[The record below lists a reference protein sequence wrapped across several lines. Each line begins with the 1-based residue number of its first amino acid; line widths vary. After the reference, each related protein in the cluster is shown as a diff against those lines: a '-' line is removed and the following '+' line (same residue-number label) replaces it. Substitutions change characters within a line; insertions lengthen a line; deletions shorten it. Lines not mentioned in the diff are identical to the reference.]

1 MNIRFGRISILILC
15 VVFLFLSCD
24 DKAEHP
30 IEETT
35 TIMTLEEEARES
47 FKTIG
52 EVEAV
57 ILIDSSNFFTK
68 SRATGMTLIDLSE
81 DEEGITSVFH
91 LVSFSSLEKDFE
103 QFTSE
108 CPKSYL
114 DLQGALPWKSEYEGK
129 VLIRSHYFE
138 VSSKPA
144 HREAYFID
152 GYDEDLAMFIV
163 REINVSPDY
172 SYSIDEEIEIKTG
185 LPKKYDWR
193 SQSLKES
200 NHYVEDN
207 ETDFGLLSPSI
218 SKSWKYVEAD
228 GNPVKGTDSD
238 ARYIVEIDRTSA
250 SEFMKQKLFTSNSD
264 RLRIGNFIYEGA
276 DKENKVYLELSKY
289 PERYKHEWQIR
300 CYWYEDGSWNYTGN
314 IQTDSDFV
322 PIWYKTISISEYPV
336 LEERLSPLGNITVL
350 YQVYKGDY
358 PYYFSDDNRLE
369 FAVEFDTIHQNLNK
383 VSKNPQGKIINKVK
397 STWFGLLRQSTVGY
411 AYLYLYNDEST
422 RICVLTEEPNSS
434 RWYTSYTYLPLVKVG
449 DSIKIN
455 GLDLDHPGFFDEEA
469 GKYFS
474 YSNWNGEKY
483 WSEYDGD
490 VDFEK
495 TLSQLGDLES
505 IQYFVGETGQTAPFI
520 TTFFKSDESYISML
534 GTYSSFDEEAL
545 SSFYTSIFHT
555 KYFTRNLTPYDIDLE
570 SNNVYVELDIFFKND
585 GSISSVQVRKMTDKE
600 NAKAN
605 GREYAVTYILPHSF
619 LIKDSE

>member
-57 ILIDSSNFFTK
+57 TLIDSSNFFTK

-172 SYSIDEEIEIKTG
+172 SYSIDAEIEIKTG

-193 SQSLKES
+193 SQSVKES

-207 ETDFGLLSPSI
+207 ETDFGPISGSI
-218 SKSWKYVEAD
+218 SKAWKYVDVNGNLVEA
-228 GNPVKGTDSD
+228 NHSA
-238 ARYIVEIDRTSA
+238 ARYIVEVDKASA
-250 SEFMKQKLFTSNSD
+250 SEYMKQKLFTSNSD

-276 DKENKVYLELSKY
+276 DKENKVYLSINKY
-289 PERYKHEWQIR
+289 PDGYIHDWSIM
-300 CYWYEDGSWNYTGN
+300 CYWYEQGLWYYTGS
-314 IQTDSDFV
+314 IQTDEDFI
-322 PIWYKTISISEYPV
+322 PIWYKEVSINSFPV
-336 LEERLSPLGNITVL
+336 LEERLIPLGTITVL
-350 YQVYKGDY
+350 YQAYKGDS
-358 PYYFSDDNRLE
+358 PYLFEDGTSQFVLE
-369 FAVEFDTIHQNLNK
+369 YSSVHPKLNSVARNSNGYLIGKQKAIISGLVRNNTVGCAYVFLNK
-383 VSKNPQGKIINKVK
+383 
-397 STWFGLLRQSTVGY
+397 
-411 AYLYLYNDEST
+411 DERT
-422 RICVLTEEPNSS
+422 RICLQVQEPDSNQWYNS
-434 RWYTSYTYLPLVKVG
+434 YSYLSLEKVG
-449 DSIKIN
+449 ESIRVN
-455 GLDLDHPGFFDEEA
+455 SQDLDHPGYYDEDA

-483 WSEYDGD
+483 WSEYEGD

-505 IQYFVGETGQTAPFI
+505 IQFFVGKTGQSKPFI
-520 TTFFKSDESYISML
+520 TTFSDSDKSYISML

-545 SSFYTSIFHT
+545 SSFYISIFHT

-605 GREYAVTYILPHSF
+605 GREYAVTYTLPHSF

>member
-68 SRATGMTLIDLSE
+68 SRATGMTLINLSG

-172 SYSIDEEIEIKTG
+172 SYSIDAEIEIKTG
-185 LPKKYDWR
+185 LPKKYDWK
-193 SQSLKES
+193 SQTLNNSKQ
-200 NHYVEDN
+200 YVIDN

-250 SEFMKQKLFTSNSD
+250 SEFMKQKLFTSSSD
-264 RLRIGNFIYEGA
+264 RLRIGNFICIDA
-276 DKENKVYLELSKY
+276 DKDNKAYLELSKY
-289 PERYKHEWQIR
+289 PEGYKHEWEIR
-300 CYWYEDGSWNYTGN
+300 CYWYEDGSWNYTGY

-322 PIWYKTISISEYPV
+322 PIWYKMISISDYPV
-336 LEERLSPLGNITVL
+336 LEERLSPLGNISAF
-350 YQVYKGDY
+350 YQAYKGDF
-358 PYYFSDDNRLE
+358 PYYLSNGNILE
-369 FAVEFDTIHQNLNK
+369 FAIEFDTIHQNLNK
-383 VSKNPQGKIINKVK
+383 VSKNPRGKITSKGK
-397 STWFGLLRQSTVGY
+397 SALFGLLRRSTVGY

-422 RICVLTEEPNSS
+422 RICLLTEEPNSS
-434 RWYTSYTYLPLVKVG
+434 RWYTSYTYLPLDKVG

-455 GLDLDHPGFFDEEA
+455 GQDLDHPCFFDEEA

-474 YSNWNGEKY
+474 YNWVGEKY
-483 WSEYDGD
+483 WSEYDGT
-490 VDFEK
+490 VNFEK
-495 TLSQLGDLES
+495 TLAQLGSLES
-505 IQYFVGETGQTAPFI
+505 IQYFVGETGQSKPFI
-520 TTFFKSDESYISML
+520 TTFFKSDGSYISML

-545 SSFYTSIFHT
+545 SSFYISIFHT

-570 SNNVYVELDIFFKND
+570 SNNVYVELDIFFKKD

-605 GREYAVTYILPHSF
+605 GREYAVTYTLPHSF

>member
-47 FKTIG
+47 FNAIG
-52 EVEAV
+52 KVESV
-57 ILIDSSNFFTK
+57 ISIDSSNFFTR

-172 SYSIDEEIEIKTG
+172 SYSIDAEIEIKTG

-193 SQSLKES
+193 SQSVKES

-207 ETDFGLLSPSI
+207 ETDFGPISGSI
-218 SKSWKYVEAD
+218 SKAWKYVDVNGNLVEA
-228 GNPVKGTDSD
+228 NHSA
-238 ARYIVEIDRTSA
+238 ARYIVEVDKASA
-250 SEFMKQKLFTSNSD
+250 SEYMKQKLFTSNSD

-300 CYWYEDGSWNYTGN
+300 CYWYEDGLWNYTGN

-322 PIWYKTISISEYPV
+322 PIWYKMISISEYPV

-350 YQVYKGDY
+350 YQVYKGDS
-358 PYYFSDDNRLE
+358 PYYFSNDNRLE
-369 FAVEFDTIHQNLNK
+369 FAIEFDTIHQNLNK

-397 STWFGLLRQSTVGY
+397 STWFGLLRQSIVGY
-411 AYLYLYNDEST
+411 AYLYLYKDEST
-422 RICVLTEEPNSS
+422 SILVLTEEPNSS
-434 RWYTSYTYLPLVKVG
+434 RWYTSYTYLPLDKVG

-455 GLDLDHPGFFDEEA
+455 GLDLDHPVFFDEEA

-474 YSNWNGEKY
+474 YSNWDGEKY
-483 WSEYDGD
+483 WSEYDGT
-490 VDFEK
+490 VNFEK
-495 TLSQLGDLES
+495 TLAQLGSLES
-505 IQYFVGETGQTAPFI
+505 IQFFVGETGQSKPFI
-520 TTFFKSDESYISML
+520 TTFSDSDGRYISML
-534 GTYSSFDEEAL
+534 ATYSSFDMDAL
-545 SSFYTSIFHT
+545 SVFAPVVFHL
-555 KYFTRNLTPYDIDLE
+555 KYFTRGLSAYDINLDSDKTFAEFDMFFKEDGTL
-570 SNNVYVELDIFFKND
+570 LDIQ
-585 GSISSVQVRKMTDKE
+585 IRIMTDKE
-600 NAKAN
+600 KAKAN
-605 GREYAVTYILPHSF
+605 GKDYAITYKLASTV
-619 LIKDSE
+619 LVVDSE

>member
-129 VLIRSHYFE
+129 VFIRSHYFE

-172 SYSIDEEIEIKTG
+172 SYSIDAEIEIKTG
-185 LPKKYDWR
+185 LPKKYDWK
-193 SQSLKES
+193 SQSVKES

-207 ETDFGLLSPSI
+207 ETDFGPISGSI
-218 SKSWKYVEAD
+218 SKAWKYVDVNGNLVEA
-228 GNPVKGTDSD
+228 NHSA
-238 ARYIVEIDRTSA
+238 ARYIVEVDKASA
-250 SEFMKQKLFTSNSD
+250 SEYMKQKLFTSNSD

-276 DKENKVYLELSKY
+276 DKENKAYLSINKY
-289 PERYKHEWQIR
+289 PDGYKHDWEIM
-300 CYWYEDGSWNYTGN
+300 CYWYEDGFWNYTGN

-322 PIWYKTISISEYPV
+322 PIWYKEVSINSFPV
-336 LEERLSPLGNITVL
+336 LEERLIPLGTITVL
-350 YQVYKGDY
+350 YQAYKGDS
-358 PYYFSDDNRLE
+358 PYLFEDGISQFVLE
-369 FAVEFDTIHQNLNK
+369 YSSVHPNLNR
-383 VSKNPQGKIINKVK
+383 VARNSNGYLIGKQKAIQ
-397 STWFGLLRQSTVGY
+397 SGLVRNNTVGC
-411 AYLYLYNDEST
+411 AYVYLNKDERT
-422 RICVLTEEPNSS
+422 RICIQVQEPDSSQWYNS
-434 RWYTSYTYLPLVKVG
+434 YSYLSLEKVG
-449 DSIKIN
+449 ESIRVN
-455 GLDLDHPGFFDEEA
+455 GQDLDNPGYYDEDA

-520 TTFFKSDESYISML
+520 TTFFKSDGSYISML

-545 SSFYTSIFHT
+545 SSFSISIFHT

-605 GREYAVTYILPHSF
+605 GREYAVTYTLPHSF

>member
-172 SYSIDEEIEIKTG
+172 SYSIDAEIEIKTG

-193 SQSLKES
+193 SQSVKES

-322 PIWYKTISISEYPV
+322 PIWYKMISISEYPV

-545 SSFYTSIFHT
+545 SSFYISIFHT

-600 NAKAN
+600 NAKAK

>member
-322 PIWYKTISISEYPV
+322 PIWYKMISISEYPV

-505 IQYFVGETGQTAPFI
+505 IQYFVGETGQSKPFI
-520 TTFFKSDESYISML
+520 TTFFKSDGSYISML

-545 SSFYTSIFHT
+545 SSFSISIFHT

-605 GREYAVTYILPHSF
+605 GREYAVTYTLPHSF

>member
-24 DKAEHP
+24 DKMEQP
-30 IEETT
+30 KEETT
-35 TIMTLEEEARES
+35 TIMTPEKEARES
-47 FKTIG
+47 FNAIG
-52 EVEAV
+52 EVESV
-57 ILIDSSNFFTK
+57 VLIDSSNFFTK

-172 SYSIDEEIEIKTG
+172 SYSIDAEIEIKTG

-300 CYWYEDGSWNYTGN
+300 CYWYEDGLWNYTGN

-322 PIWYKTISISEYPV
+322 PIWYKMISISEYPV

-350 YQVYKGDY
+350 YQVYKGDF
-358 PYYFSDDNRLE
+358 PYYFSDDNRLQ
-369 FAVEFDTIHQNLNK
+369 FAIEFDTIHQNLNK
-383 VSKNPQGKIINKVK
+383 VSKNPRGKIINKVK

-422 RICVLTEEPNSS
+422 RICVLTGEPNSS
-434 RWYTSYTYLPLVKVG
+434 RWYTSYTYLPLDKVG
-449 DSIKIN
+449 DSIRIN
-455 GLDLDHPGFFDEEA
+455 GHDLDHPGFFDEEA

-520 TTFFKSDESYISML
+520 TTFFKSDGSYISML

-545 SSFYTSIFHT
+545 SSFSISIFHT

-570 SNNVYVELDIFFKND
+570 SNNVYVELDIFFKKD

-600 NAKAN
+600 NAKAK

>member
-1 MNIRFGRISILILC
+1 M
-15 VVFLFLSCD
+15 
-24 DKAEHP
+24 
-30 IEETT
+30 
-35 TIMTLEEEARES
+35 
-47 FKTIG
+47 
-52 EVEAV
+52 
-57 ILIDSSNFFTK
+57 
-68 SRATGMTLIDLSE
+68 
-81 DEEGITSVFH
+81 
-91 LVSFSSLEKDFE
+91 
-103 QFTSE
+103 
-108 CPKSYL
+108 
-114 DLQGALPWKSEYEGK
+114 
-129 VLIRSHYFE
+129 
-138 VSSKPA
+138 
-144 HREAYFID
+144 
-152 GYDEDLAMFIV
+152 
-163 REINVSPDY
+163 
-172 SYSIDEEIEIKTG
+172 
-185 LPKKYDWR
+185 
-193 SQSLKES
+193 
-200 NHYVEDN
+200 
-207 ETDFGLLSPSI
+207 
-218 SKSWKYVEAD
+218 
-228 GNPVKGTDSD
+228 
-238 ARYIVEIDRTSA
+238 
-250 SEFMKQKLFTSNSD
+250 
-264 RLRIGNFIYEGA
+264 
-276 DKENKVYLELSKY
+276 
-289 PERYKHEWQIR
+289 
-300 CYWYEDGSWNYTGN
+300 
-314 IQTDSDFV
+314 
-322 PIWYKTISISEYPV
+322 
-336 LEERLSPLGNITVL
+336 
-350 YQVYKGDY
+350 
-358 PYYFSDDNRLE
+358 E

-520 TTFFKSDESYISML
+520 TTFFKSDGSYISML

-570 SNNVYVELDIFFKND
+570 SNNIYVELDIFFKND
-585 GSISSVQVRKMTDKE
+585 GSISEVQVRKMTDKE

-605 GREYAVTYILPHSF
+605 GREYAVTYTLPHSF

>member
-172 SYSIDEEIEIKTG
+172 SYSIDAEIEIKTG
-185 LPKKYDWR
+185 LPKKYDWK
-193 SQSLKES
+193 SQSVKES

-207 ETDFGLLSPSI
+207 ETDFGPISGSI
-218 SKSWKYVEAD
+218 SKAWKYVDVNGNLVEA
-228 GNPVKGTDSD
+228 NHSA
-238 ARYIVEIDRTSA
+238 ARYIVEFDKASA
-250 SEFMKQKLFTSNSD
+250 SEYMKHKLFTSNSD

-276 DKENKVYLELSKY
+276 DKENKVYLSINKY
-289 PERYKHEWQIR
+289 PDGYIHDWSIM
-300 CYWYEDGSWNYTGN
+300 CYWYEQGLWYYTGS
-314 IQTDSDFV
+314 IQTDEDFI
-322 PIWYKTISISEYPV
+322 PIWYKEVSINSFPV
-336 LEERLSPLGNITVL
+336 LEERLIPLGKITVL
-350 YQVYKGDY
+350 YQAYKGDS
-358 PYYFSDDNRLE
+358 PYLFEDGTSQFVLE
-369 FAVEFDTIHQNLNK
+369 YSSVHPKLNSVARNSNGYLIGKQKAIISGLVRNNTVGCAYVYLNK
-383 VSKNPQGKIINKVK
+383 
-397 STWFGLLRQSTVGY
+397 
-411 AYLYLYNDEST
+411 DERT
-422 RICVLTEEPNSS
+422 RICIQVQEPDSNQWYNS
-434 RWYTSYTYLPLVKVG
+434 YSYLSLEKVG
-449 DSIKIN
+449 ESIRVN
-455 GLDLDHPGFFDEEA
+455 GQDLDNPSYYDEDA

-505 IQYFVGETGQTAPFI
+505 IQYFVGETGQSKPFI
-520 TTFFKSDESYISML
+520 TTFFKSDGSYISML

-545 SSFYTSIFHT
+545 SSFYISIFHT

-585 GSISSVQVRKMTDKE
+585 GSISEVQVRKMTDKE
-600 NAKAN
+600 NAKAE

>member
-103 QFTSE
+103 QFTRE

-114 DLQGALPWKSEYEGK
+114 DLKGALPWKSEYEGK

-144 HREAYFID
+144 YREAYFID

-172 SYSIDEEIEIKTG
+172 SYSIDAEIEIKTG

-207 ETDFGLLSPSI
+207 ETDFGPISGSI
-218 SKSWKYVEAD
+218 SKAWKYVDVNGNLVEA
-228 GNPVKGTDSD
+228 NHSA
-238 ARYIVEIDRTSA
+238 ARYIVEFDKASA
-250 SEFMKQKLFTSNSD
+250 SEYMKQKLFTSNSD

-289 PERYKHEWQIR
+289 PEGYKHEWQIR

-322 PIWYKTISISEYPV
+322 PIWYKMISISEYPV
-336 LEERLSPLGNITVL
+336 LEERLSPLGNISFL
-350 YQVYKGDY
+350 YQAYKGDF
-358 PYYFSDDNRLE
+358 PYYLSNGNILE
-369 FAVEFDTIHQNLNK
+369 FAIEFDTIHQNLNK

-520 TTFFKSDESYISML
+520 TTFFKSDGSYISML

-545 SSFYTSIFHT
+545 SSFYISIFHT

-570 SNNVYVELDIFFKND
+570 SNNVYVELDIFLKND

-605 GREYAVTYILPHSF
+605 GREYAVTYTLPHSF

>member
-289 PERYKHEWQIR
+289 PEGYKHEWAIR

-322 PIWYKTISISEYPV
+322 PIWYKMISISEYPV

-422 RICVLTEEPNSS
+422 RIRVLTEEPNSS

-600 NAKAN
+600 NAKAK

>member
-1 MNIRFGRISILILC
+1 MNVRFGRISIFILC
-15 VVFLFLSCD
+15 VVSLFLSCD

-35 TIMTLEEEARES
+35 TIMTLEKEARES

-138 VSSKPA
+138 ESSKPA
-144 HREAYFID
+144 HRETYFMD

-172 SYSIDEEIEIKTG
+172 SYSIDAEIEIKTG

-193 SQSLKES
+193 SQSVKES

-207 ETDFGLLSPSI
+207 ETDFGPISGSI
-218 SKSWKYVEAD
+218 SKAWKYVDVNGNLVEA
-228 GNPVKGTDSD
+228 NHSA
-238 ARYIVEIDRTSA
+238 ARYIVEVDKASA
-250 SEFMKQKLFTSNSD
+250 SEYMKQKLFTSNSD

-276 DKENKVYLELSKY
+276 DKENKAYLSINKY
-289 PERYKHEWQIR
+289 PDGYNHDWSIM
-300 CYWYEDGSWNYTGN
+300 CYWYEQGLWYYTGS
-314 IQTDSDFV
+314 IQTDEDFI
-322 PIWYKTISISEYPV
+322 PIWYKEVSINSFPV
-336 LEERLSPLGNITVL
+336 LEERLIPLGTITVL
-350 YQVYKGDY
+350 YQAYKGDS
-358 PYYFSDDNRLE
+358 PYLFEDGISQFVLE
-369 FAVEFDTIHQNLNK
+369 YSSVHPKLNSVARNSNGYLIGKQKAIISGLVRNNTVGCAYVSLNK
-383 VSKNPQGKIINKVK
+383 
-397 STWFGLLRQSTVGY
+397 
-411 AYLYLYNDEST
+411 DERT
-422 RICVLTEEPNSS
+422 RICIQVQEPDSSQWYNS
-434 RWYTSYTYLPLVKVG
+434 YSYLSLEKVG
-449 DSIKIN
+449 ESIRVN
-455 GLDLDHPGFFDEEA
+455 GQDLDNPSYYDEDV

-520 TTFFKSDESYISML
+520 TTFFKSDGSYISML

-545 SSFYTSIFHT
+545 SSFSISIFHT

-570 SNNVYVELDIFFKND
+570 SNNVYVELDIFFKKD

-605 GREYAVTYILPHSF
+605 GREYAVTYTLPHSF

>member
-81 DEEGITSVFH
+81 DAEGITSVFH

-138 VSSKPA
+138 ESSKPA
-144 HREAYFID
+144 HRETYFMD

-172 SYSIDEEIEIKTG
+172 SYSIDAEIEIKTG

-193 SQSLKES
+193 SQSVKES

-207 ETDFGLLSPSI
+207 ETDFGPISGSI
-218 SKSWKYVEAD
+218 SKAWKYVDVNGNLVEA
-228 GNPVKGTDSD
+228 NHSA
-238 ARYIVEIDRTSA
+238 ARYIVEVDKASA
-250 SEFMKQKLFTSNSD
+250 SEYMKQKLFTSNSD

-276 DKENKVYLELSKY
+276 DKENKAYLSINKY
-289 PERYKHEWQIR
+289 PDGYNHDWSIM
-300 CYWYEDGSWNYTGN
+300 CYWYEQGLWYYTGS
-314 IQTDSDFV
+314 IQTDEDFI
-322 PIWYKTISISEYPV
+322 PMLYKEVSINSFV
-336 LEERLSPLGNITVL
+336 L
-350 YQVYKGDY
+350 
-358 PYYFSDDNRLE
+358 F
-369 FAVEFDTIHQNLNK
+369 
-383 VSKNPQGKIINKVK
+383 
-397 STWFGLLRQSTVGY
+397 
-411 AYLYLYNDEST
+411 
-422 RICVLTEEPNSS
+422 
-434 RWYTSYTYLPLVKVG
+434 
-449 DSIKIN
+449 
-455 GLDLDHPGFFDEEA
+455 
-469 GKYFS
+469 
-474 YSNWNGEKY
+474 
-483 WSEYDGD
+483 
-490 VDFEK
+490 
-495 TLSQLGDLES
+495 
-505 IQYFVGETGQTAPFI
+505 
-520 TTFFKSDESYISML
+520 
-534 GTYSSFDEEAL
+534 
-545 SSFYTSIFHT
+545 
-555 KYFTRNLTPYDIDLE
+555 
-570 SNNVYVELDIFFKND
+570 
-585 GSISSVQVRKMTDKE
+585 
-600 NAKAN
+600 
-605 GREYAVTYILPHSF
+605 
-619 LIKDSE
+619 

>member
-15 VVFLFLSCD
+15 VVSLFLSCD
-24 DKAEHP
+24 DKAEQP
-30 IEETT
+30 KEETT
-35 TIMTLEEEARES
+35 TIMPPDKEARES
-47 FKTIG
+47 FNAIG
-52 EVEAV
+52 EVESV
-57 ILIDSSNFFTK
+57 VLIDSSNFFTK

-91 LVSFSSLEKDFE
+91 LVSFSSLEKNFE

-114 DLQGALPWKSEYEGK
+114 DLQGTLPWKYEYEGK

-152 GYDEDLAMFIV
+152 GYDEDSAMFIV

-172 SYSIDEEIEIKTG
+172 SYSIDAEIEIKTG

-193 SQSLKES
+193 SQSVKES

-207 ETDFGLLSPSI
+207 ETDFGPISGSI
-218 SKSWKYVEAD
+218 SKAWKYVDVNGNLVEA
-228 GNPVKGTDSD
+228 NHSA
-238 ARYIVEIDRTSA
+238 ARYIVEVDKASA
-250 SEFMKQKLFTSNSD
+250 SDYMKQKLFTSNSD

-276 DKENKVYLELSKY
+276 DKENKAYLELNKY
-289 PERYKHEWQIR
+289 PEGYKHEWAIR

-322 PIWYKTISISEYPV
+322 PIWYKMISISDYPV

-350 YQVYKGDY
+350 YQVYKGDF

-369 FAVEFDTIHQNLNK
+369 FAIEFDTIHQNLNK
-383 VSKNPQGKIINKVK
+383 VSKNPRGKIINKVK

-411 AYLYLYNDEST
+411 AYLYLYKDEST
-422 RICVLTEEPNSS
+422 SILVLTEEPNSS
-434 RWYTSYTYLPLVKVG
+434 RWYTSYTYLPLDKVG
-449 DSIKIN
+449 DSIRIN
-455 GLDLDHPGFFDEEA
+455 GQDLDHPGFFDEEA

-520 TTFFKSDESYISML
+520 TTFFKSDGSYISML

-545 SSFYTSIFHT
+545 SSFSISIFHT

-570 SNNVYVELDIFFKND
+570 SNNVYVELDIFFKKD

-605 GREYAVTYILPHSF
+605 GREYAVTYTLPHSF

>member
-68 SRATGMTLIDLSE
+68 SRATGMTLIDLSG

-144 HREAYFID
+144 YREAYFID

-172 SYSIDEEIEIKTG
+172 SYSIDAEIEIKTG

-207 ETDFGLLSPSI
+207 ETDFGPISGSI
-218 SKSWKYVEAD
+218 SKAWKYVDVNGNLVEA
-228 GNPVKGTDSD
+228 NHSA
-238 ARYIVEIDRTSA
+238 ARYIVEFDKASA
-250 SEFMKQKLFTSNSD
+250 SEYMKHKLFTSNSD
-264 RLRIGNFIYEGA
+264 RLRMGNFIYEGA
-276 DKENKVYLELSKY
+276 DKENKVYLSINKY
-289 PERYKHEWQIR
+289 PDGYIHDWSIM
-300 CYWYEDGSWNYTGN
+300 CYWYEQGLWYYTGS
-314 IQTDSDFV
+314 IQTDEDFI
-322 PIWYKTISISEYPV
+322 PIWYKEVSINSFPV
-336 LEERLSPLGNITVL
+336 LEERLIPLGTITVL
-350 YQVYKGDY
+350 YQAYKGDS
-358 PYYFSDDNRLE
+358 PYLFEDGTSQFVLE
-369 FAVEFDTIHQNLNK
+369 YSSVHPNLNS
-383 VSKNPQGKIINKVK
+383 VARNSNGYLIGKQKAII
-397 STWFGLLRQSTVGY
+397 SGLVRNNTVGC
-411 AYLYLYNDEST
+411 AYVYLNKDERT
-422 RICVLTEEPNSS
+422 RICIQVQEPDSNQWYNS
-434 RWYTSYTYLPLVKVG
+434 YSYLSLEKVG
-449 DSIKIN
+449 ESIRVN
-455 GLDLDHPGFFDEEA
+455 GQDLDNPGYYDEDA

-505 IQYFVGETGQTAPFI
+505 IQYFVGETGQSKPFI
-520 TTFFKSDESYISML
+520 TTFFKSDGSYISML

-585 GSISSVQVRKMTDKE
+585 GSISEVQVRKMTDKE
-600 NAKAN
+600 NAKTK

>member
-144 HREAYFID
+144 YREAYFID
-152 GYDEDLAMFIV
+152 GYDGDLAMFIV

-172 SYSIDEEIEIKTG
+172 SYSIDAEIEIKTG
-185 LPKKYDWR
+185 LPKKYDWK
-193 SQSLKES
+193 SQTLNNSKQ
-200 NHYVEDN
+200 YVIDN

-218 SKSWKYVEAD
+218 SRSWKYVEAD

-289 PERYKHEWQIR
+289 PERYKHEWAIR

-322 PIWYKTISISEYPV
+322 PIWYRMISISEYPV

-397 STWFGLLRQSTVGY
+397 STWFGLLRQSIVGY
-411 AYLYLYNDEST
+411 AYLYLYKDEST
-422 RICVLTEEPNSS
+422 SILVLTEEPNSS
-434 RWYTSYTYLPLVKVG
+434 RWYTSYTYLPLDEVG
-449 DSIKIN
+449 DSIRIN
-455 GLDLDHPGFFDEEA
+455 GQDLDHPGFFDEEA

-520 TTFFKSDESYISML
+520 TTFFKSDGSYISML

-545 SSFYTSIFHT
+545 SSFYISIFHT

-605 GREYAVTYILPHSF
+605 GREYAVTYTLPHSF

>member
-24 DKAEHP
+24 DKMEQP
-30 IEETT
+30 KEETS
-35 TIMTLEEEARES
+35 TIMTPEEEARES

-193 SQSLKES
+193 SQSVKES

-207 ETDFGLLSPSI
+207 ETDFGPISGSI
-218 SKSWKYVEAD
+218 SKAWKYVDVNGNLVEA
-228 GNPVKGTDSD
+228 NHSA
-238 ARYIVEIDRTSA
+238 ARYIVEVDKASA
-250 SEFMKQKLFTSNSD
+250 SEYMKHKLFTSNSD

-276 DKENKVYLELSKY
+276 DKENKVYLSINKY
-289 PERYKHEWQIR
+289 PDGYIHDWSIM
-300 CYWYEDGSWNYTGN
+300 CYWYEQGLWYYTGS
-314 IQTDSDFV
+314 IQTDEDFI
-322 PIWYKTISISEYPV
+322 PIWYKEVSINSFPV
-336 LEERLSPLGNITVL
+336 LEERLTPLGTITVL
-350 YQVYKGDY
+350 YQAYKGDS
-358 PYYFSDDNRLE
+358 PYLYDDGTSEFVLE
-369 FAVEFDTIHQNLNK
+369 FSSVHPNLNR
-383 VSKNPQGKIINKVK
+383 VARNSNGFLMGKQKAIQ
-397 STWFGLLRQSTVGY
+397 SGLVRNNTVGC
-411 AYLYLYNDEST
+411 AYVFLNKDERT
-422 RICVLTEEPNSS
+422 RICIQVQEPDSSQWYNS
-434 RWYTSYTYLPLVKVG
+434 YSYLSLEKVG
-449 DSIKIN
+449 ESIRVN
-455 GLDLDHPGFFDEEA
+455 DQDLDHPYYDENA

-520 TTFFKSDESYISML
+520 TTFFKSDGSYISML

-545 SSFYTSIFHT
+545 SSFSISIFHT

-585 GSISSVQVRKMTDKE
+585 GSISEVQVRKMTDKE
-600 NAKAN
+600 NAKAK
-605 GREYAVTYILPHSF
+605 GREYAVTYTLPYSF

>member
-1 MNIRFGRISILILC
+1 MNVRFGRISILILC

-24 DKAEHP
+24 DKAEQP
-30 IEETT
+30 IEETS
-35 TIMTLEEEARES
+35 TIMTPEKEAMES
-47 FKTIG
+47 FNAIG
-52 EVEAV
+52 EVESV
-57 ILIDSSNFFTK
+57 ISIDSSNFFTR

-129 VLIRSHYFE
+129 VFIRSHYFE

-172 SYSIDEEIEIKTG
+172 SYSIDAEIEIKTG

-193 SQSLKES
+193 SQSVKES

-207 ETDFGLLSPSI
+207 ETDFGPISGSI
-218 SKSWKYVEAD
+218 SKAWKYVDVNGNLVEA
-228 GNPVKGTDSD
+228 NHSA
-238 ARYIVEIDRTSA
+238 ARYIVEVDKASA
-250 SEFMKQKLFTSNSD
+250 SEYMKQKLFTSNSD

-276 DKENKVYLELSKY
+276 DKENKAYLSINKY
-289 PERYKHEWQIR
+289 PDGYNHDWSIM
-300 CYWYEDGSWNYTGN
+300 CYWYEQGLWSYTGS
-314 IQTDSDFV
+314 IQTDEDFI
-322 PIWYKTISISEYPV
+322 PIWYKEVSINSFPV
-336 LEERLSPLGNITVL
+336 LEERLIPLGTITVL
-350 YQVYKGDY
+350 YQAYKGDS
-358 PYYFSDDNRLE
+358 PYLFEDGISQFVLE
-369 FAVEFDTIHQNLNK
+369 YSSVHPNLNR
-383 VSKNPQGKIINKVK
+383 VARNSNGYLIGKQKAIQ
-397 STWFGLLRQSTVGY
+397 SGLVRNNTVGC
-411 AYLYLYNDEST
+411 AYVFLNKDERT
-422 RICVLTEEPNSS
+422 RICIQVQEPDSSQWYNS
-434 RWYTSYTYLPLVKVG
+434 YSYLSLEKVG
-449 DSIKIN
+449 ESIRVN
-455 GLDLDHPGFFDEEA
+455 GQDLDHLGYYDEDV

-505 IQYFVGETGQTAPFI
+505 IQYFVGETGQSKPFI
-520 TTFFKSDESYISML
+520 TTFFDSDGSYISML

-545 SSFYTSIFHT
+545 SSFSISIFHT

-600 NAKAN
+600 NAKAE
-605 GREYAVTYILPHSF
+605 GREYAVTYTLPYSF

>member
-1 MNIRFGRISILILC
+1 MNVRFGRISIFILC
-15 VVFLFLSCD
+15 VVSLFLSCD

-35 TIMTLEEEARES
+35 TIMTLEKEARES

-57 ILIDSSNFFTK
+57 RLIDSSNFFTK

-138 VSSKPA
+138 VSSKSA

-172 SYSIDEEIEIKTG
+172 SYSIDAEIEIKTG

-193 SQSLKES
+193 SQSVKES

-250 SEFMKQKLFTSNSD
+250 SEYMKQKLFTSNSD

-289 PERYKHEWQIR
+289 PERYKHEWAIR

-322 PIWYKTISISEYPV
+322 PIWYKMISISEYPV

-350 YQVYKGDY
+350 YQVYKGDS
-358 PYYFSDDNRLE
+358 PYYFSNDNRLE
-369 FAVEFDTIHQNLNK
+369 FAIEFDTIHQNLNK

-397 STWFGLLRQSTVGY
+397 STWFGLLRQSIVGY
-411 AYLYLYNDEST
+411 AYLYLYKDEST
-422 RICVLTEEPNSS
+422 SILVLTEEPNSS
-434 RWYTSYTYLPLVKVG
+434 RWYTSYTYLPLDKVG
-449 DSIKIN
+449 DSIRIN
-455 GLDLDHPGFFDEEA
+455 GQDLDHPGFFDEEA

-520 TTFFKSDESYISML
+520 TTFSKTEGSFISML

-545 SSFYTSIFHT
+545 SSFSISIFHT

-570 SNNVYVELDIFFKND
+570 SNNVYVELDIFFKKD

-605 GREYAVTYILPHSF
+605 GREYAVTYTLPHSF

>member
-144 HREAYFID
+144 YREAYFID

-172 SYSIDEEIEIKTG
+172 SYSIDAEIEIKTG

-218 SKSWKYVEAD
+218 SKSWKYVETD

-289 PERYKHEWQIR
+289 PEGYKHEWQIR

-322 PIWYKTISISEYPV
+322 PIWYKMISISDYPV

-350 YQVYKGDY
+350 YQVYKGDS
-358 PYYFSDDNRLE
+358 PYYFSNDNRLE
-369 FAVEFDTIHQNLNK
+369 FAIEFDTIHQNLNK

-422 RICVLTEEPNSS
+422 RICLLTEEPNSS
-434 RWYTSYTYLPLVKVG
+434 RWYTSYTYLPLDKVG
-449 DSIKIN
+449 DSIRIN
-455 GLDLDHPGFFDEEA
+455 GQDLDHPGFFDEEA

-520 TTFFKSDESYISML
+520 TTFFKSDGSYISML

-545 SSFYTSIFHT
+545 SSFYISIFHT

-585 GSISSVQVRKMTDKE
+585 GSISEVQVRKMTDKE
-600 NAKAN
+600 NAKAK
-605 GREYAVTYILPHSF
+605 GREYAVTYTLPHSF

>member
-185 LPKKYDWR
+185 LPKKYDWK
-193 SQSLKES
+193 SQTLNNSKQ
-200 NHYVEDN
+200 YVIDN

-218 SKSWKYVEAD
+218 SRSWKYVEAD

-250 SEFMKQKLFTSNSD
+250 SEFMKQKLFTSSSD
-264 RLRIGNFIYEGA
+264 RLRIGNFICIDA
-276 DKENKVYLELSKY
+276 DKDNKAYLELSKY
-289 PERYKHEWQIR
+289 PEGYKHEWEIR
-300 CYWYEDGSWNYTGN
+300 CYWYEDGSWNYTGY

-322 PIWYKTISISEYPV
+322 PIWYKMISNSEYPV

-397 STWFGLLRQSTVGY
+397 
-411 AYLYLYNDEST
+411 
-422 RICVLTEEPNSS
+422 
-434 RWYTSYTYLPLVKVG
+434 
-449 DSIKIN
+449 IK
-455 GLDLDHPGFFDEEA
+455 
-469 GKYFS
+469 
-474 YSNWNGEKY
+474 
-483 WSEYDGD
+483 
-490 VDFEK
+490 
-495 TLSQLGDLES
+495 
-505 IQYFVGETGQTAPFI
+505 
-520 TTFFKSDESYISML
+520 
-534 GTYSSFDEEAL
+534 
-545 SSFYTSIFHT
+545 
-555 KYFTRNLTPYDIDLE
+555 
-570 SNNVYVELDIFFKND
+570 
-585 GSISSVQVRKMTDKE
+585 
-600 NAKAN
+600 
-605 GREYAVTYILPHSF
+605 
-619 LIKDSE
+619 

>member
-129 VLIRSHYFE
+129 VLIRSCYFE
-138 VSSKPA
+138 SSTKPA
-144 HREAYFID
+144 YREAYFID

-163 REINVSPDY
+163 REINFSPDY
-172 SYSIDEEIEIKTG
+172 SYSIDAEIEIKTG
-185 LPKKYDWR
+185 LPKKYDWK
-193 SQSLKES
+193 SQSVKES

-207 ETDFGLLSPSI
+207 ETDFGPISGSI
-218 SKSWKYVEAD
+218 SKAWKYVDVNGNLVEA
-228 GNPVKGTDSD
+228 NHSA
-238 ARYIVEIDRTSA
+238 ARYIVEFDKASA
-250 SEFMKQKLFTSNSD
+250 SEYMKHKLFTSNSD

-276 DKENKVYLELSKY
+276 DKENKVYLSINKY
-289 PERYKHEWQIR
+289 PDGYIHDWSIM
-300 CYWYEDGSWNYTGN
+300 CYWYEQGLWYYTGS
-314 IQTDSDFV
+314 IQTDEDFI
-322 PIWYKTISISEYPV
+322 PIWYKEVSINSFPV
-336 LEERLSPLGNITVL
+336 LEERMIPLGTITVL
-350 YQVYKGDY
+350 YQAYKGDS
-358 PYYFSDDNRLE
+358 PYLFEDGTSQFVLE
-369 FAVEFDTIHQNLNK
+369 YSSVHPNLNS
-383 VSKNPQGKIINKVK
+383 VARNSNGYLIGKQKAII
-397 STWFGLLRQSTVGY
+397 SGLVRNNTVGC
-411 AYLYLYNDEST
+411 AYVYLNKDERT
-422 RICVLTEEPNSS
+422 RICLQVQEPDSNQWYNS
-434 RWYTSYTYLPLVKVG
+434 YSYLSLEKVG
-449 DSIKIN
+449 ESIRVN
-455 GLDLDHPGFFDEEA
+455 GQDLDNPGYYDEDA

-505 IQYFVGETGQTAPFI
+505 IQYFVGETGQSKPFI
-520 TTFFKSDESYISML
+520 TTFFKSDGSYISML

-545 SSFYTSIFHT
+545 SSFYISIFHT

-585 GSISSVQVRKMTDKE
+585 GSISEVQVRKMTDKE
-600 NAKAN
+600 NAKAE

>member
-1 MNIRFGRISILILC
+1 MNVRFGRISIFILC
-15 VVFLFLSCD
+15 VVSLFLSCD

-35 TIMTLEEEARES
+35 TIMTLEKEARES

-129 VLIRSHYFE
+129 VFIRSHYFE

-172 SYSIDEEIEIKTG
+172 SYSIDAEIEIKTG

-193 SQSLKES
+193 SQSVKES

-289 PERYKHEWQIR
+289 PEGYKHEWQIR
-300 CYWYEDGSWNYTGN
+300 CYWYEDGSWNYTGY

-322 PIWYKTISISEYPV
+322 PIWYKMISISDYPV

-350 YQVYKGDY
+350 YQVYKGDF

-369 FAVEFDTIHQNLNK
+369 FAIEFDTIHQNLNK
-383 VSKNPQGKIINKVK
+383 VSKNPRGKIINKVK

-422 RICVLTEEPNSS
+422 RICVLTGEPNSS
-434 RWYTSYTYLPLVKVG
+434 RWYTSYTYLPLDKVG
-449 DSIKIN
+449 DSIRIN
-455 GLDLDHPGFFDEEA
+455 GHDLDHPGFFDEEA

-520 TTFFKSDESYISML
+520 TTFSKTEGSFISML

-585 GSISSVQVRKMTDKE
+585 GSISEVQVRKMTDKE
-600 NAKAN
+600 NAKAK

>member
-1 MNIRFGRISILILC
+1 MNVRFGRISIFILC
-15 VVFLFLSCD
+15 VVSLFLSCD
-24 DKAEHP
+24 DKMEQP
-30 IEETT
+30 KEETS
-35 TIMTLEEEARES
+35 TIMTPEEEARES

-172 SYSIDEEIEIKTG
+172 SYSIDAEIEIKTG

-193 SQSLKES
+193 SQSVKES

-207 ETDFGLLSPSI
+207 ETDFGPISGSI
-218 SKSWKYVEAD
+218 SKAWKYVDVNGNLVEA
-228 GNPVKGTDSD
+228 NHSA
-238 ARYIVEIDRTSA
+238 ARYIVEVDKASA
-250 SEFMKQKLFTSNSD
+250 SEYMKQKLFTSNSD

-289 PERYKHEWQIR
+289 PEGYKHEWQIR

-322 PIWYKTISISEYPV
+322 PIWYKMISISEYPV

-397 STWFGLLRQSTVGY
+397 STWFGLLRQSIVGY
-411 AYLYLYNDEST
+411 AYLYLYKDEST
-422 RICVLTEEPNSS
+422 SILVLTEEPNSS
-434 RWYTSYTYLPLVKVG
+434 RWYTSYTYLPLDKVG
-449 DSIKIN
+449 DSIRIN
-455 GLDLDHPGFFDEEA
+455 GQDLDHPGFFDEEA

-520 TTFFKSDESYISML
+520 TTFSKTEGSYISML

-545 SSFYTSIFHT
+545 SSFYISIFHT

-585 GSISSVQVRKMTDKE
+585 GSISEVQVRKMTDKE

-605 GREYAVTYILPHSF
+605 GREYAVTYTLPHSF

>member
-1 MNIRFGRISILILC
+1 MNVRFGRISIFILC
-15 VVFLFLSCD
+15 VVSLFLSCD

-35 TIMTLEEEARES
+35 TIMTLEKEARES

-57 ILIDSSNFFTK
+57 RLIDSSNFFTK
-68 SRATGMTLIDLSE
+68 SRATGMTLINLSE

-129 VLIRSHYFE
+129 VFIRSHYFE

-172 SYSIDEEIEIKTG
+172 SYSIDAEIEIKTG

-193 SQSLKES
+193 SQSVKES

-207 ETDFGLLSPSI
+207 ETDFGPISGSI
-218 SKSWKYVEAD
+218 SKAWKYVDVNGNLVEA
-228 GNPVKGTDSD
+228 NHSA
-238 ARYIVEIDRTSA
+238 ARYIVEVDKASA
-250 SEFMKQKLFTSNSD
+250 SEYMKQKLFTSNSD

-276 DKENKVYLELSKY
+276 DKENKAYLSINKY
-289 PERYKHEWQIR
+289 PDGYNHDWSIM
-300 CYWYEDGSWNYTGN
+300 CYWYEQGLWSYTGS
-314 IQTDSDFV
+314 IQTDEDFI
-322 PIWYKTISISEYPV
+322 PIWYKEVSINSFPV
-336 LEERLSPLGNITVL
+336 LEERLIPLGTITVL
-350 YQVYKGDY
+350 YQAYKGDS
-358 PYYFSDDNRLE
+358 PYLFEDGIYQFVLE
-369 FAVEFDTIHQNLNK
+369 YSSVHPNLNR
-383 VSKNPQGKIINKVK
+383 VARNSNGYLIGKQKAIQ
-397 STWFGLLRQSTVGY
+397 SGLVRNNTVGC
-411 AYLYLYNDEST
+411 AYVFLNKDERT
-422 RICVLTEEPNSS
+422 RICIQVQEPDSSQWYNS
-434 RWYTSYTYLPLVKVG
+434 YSYLSLEKVG
-449 DSIKIN
+449 ESIRVN
-455 GLDLDHPGFFDEEA
+455 GQDLDHLGYYDEDV

-520 TTFFKSDESYISML
+520 TTFFKSDGSYISML

-545 SSFYTSIFHT
+545 SSFSISIFHT

-570 SNNVYVELDIFFKND
+570 SNNVYVELDIFFKKD

-605 GREYAVTYILPHSF
+605 GREYAVTYTLPHSF

>member
-172 SYSIDEEIEIKTG
+172 SYSIDAEIEIKTG

-289 PERYKHEWQIR
+289 PEGYKHEWEIR
-300 CYWYEDGSWNYTGN
+300 CYWYEDGLWNYTGN

-322 PIWYKTISISEYPV
+322 PIWYRMISISEYPV

-350 YQVYKGDY
+350 YQVYKGDS
-358 PYYFSDDNRLE
+358 PYYFSNDNRLE
-369 FAVEFDTIHQNLNK
+369 FAIEFDTIHQNLNK

-397 STWFGLLRQSTVGY
+397 STWFGLLRQSIVGY

-434 RWYTSYTYLPLVKVG
+434 RWYTSYTYLPLDKVG
-449 DSIKIN
+449 DSIRIN
-455 GLDLDHPGFFDEEA
+455 GQDLDHPGFFDEEA

-520 TTFFKSDESYISML
+520 TTFFKSDGSYISML

-585 GSISSVQVRKMTDKE
+585 GSISEVQVRKMTDKE
-600 NAKAN
+600 NAKAK

>member
-114 DLQGALPWKSEYEGK
+114 DLQGSLPWESEYEGK

-172 SYSIDEEIEIKTG
+172 SYSIDAEIEIKTG
-185 LPKKYDWR
+185 LPKKYDWK
-193 SQSLKES
+193 SQSGKES

-207 ETDFGLLSPSI
+207 ETDFGFLSPSI

-250 SEFMKQKLFTSNSD
+250 SEFMKQKLFTSSSD
-264 RLRIGNFIYEGA
+264 RLRIGNFICIDA
-276 DKENKVYLELSKY
+276 DKDNKAYLELSKY
-289 PERYKHEWQIR
+289 PEGYKHEWEIR
-300 CYWYEDGSWNYTGN
+300 CYWYEDGSWNYTGY

-322 PIWYKTISISEYPV
+322 PIWYKTISISDYPV
-336 LEERLSPLGNITVL
+336 LEERLSPLGNISAL

-383 VSKNPQGKIINKVK
+383 VSKNPQGKITSKGK
-397 STWFGLLRQSTVGY
+397 SALFGLLRQSTVGY
-411 AYLYLYNDEST
+411 AYLYLYNDENT

-434 RWYTSYTYLPLVKVG
+434 RWYTSYTYLPLDKVG

-455 GLDLDHPGFFDEEA
+455 GQDLDHPCFFDKEV

-474 YSNWNGEKY
+474 YNWVGEKY
-483 WSEYDGD
+483 WSEYDGT
-490 VDFEK
+490 VNFEK
-495 TLSQLGDLES
+495 TLAQLGSLES
-505 IQYFVGETGQTAPFI
+505 IQFFVGETGQSKPFI
-520 TTFFKSDESYISML
+520 TAFSDSDRSYISML
-534 GTYSSFDEEAL
+534 GTYSSFDTDAL
-545 SSFYTSIFHT
+545 SVFAPVLF
-555 KYFTRNLTPYDIDLE
+555 KRKEFTRDLSAYDI
-570 SNNVYVELDIFFKND
+570 NLDSDKTFAEFDMFFEED
-585 GSISSVQVRKMTDKE
+585 GTLIDVQIRIMTDKE
-600 NAKAN
+600 KAKAN
-605 GREYAVTYILPHSF
+605 EKDYAITYKLASTV
-619 LIKDSE
+619 LVEDSE

>member
-1 MNIRFGRISILILC
+1 MNVRFGRISIFILC
-15 VVFLFLSCD
+15 VVSLFLSCD
-24 DKAEHP
+24 DKAEQP
-30 IEETT
+30 IEETS
-35 TIMTLEEEARES
+35 TIMTPEKEARES
-47 FKTIG
+47 FNAIG
-52 EVEAV
+52 KVESV
-57 ILIDSSNFFTK
+57 ISIDSSNFFTR

-114 DLQGALPWKSEYEGK
+114 DLQGALPWESEYEGK

-172 SYSIDEEIEIKTG
+172 SYSIDAEIEIKTG

-193 SQSLKES
+193 SQSVKES

-207 ETDFGLLSPSI
+207 ETDFGPISGSI
-218 SKSWKYVEAD
+218 SKAWKYVDVNGNLVEA
-228 GNPVKGTDSD
+228 NHSA
-238 ARYIVEIDRTSA
+238 ARYIVEVDKASA
-250 SEFMKQKLFTSNSD
+250 SEYMKQKLFTSNSD

-322 PIWYKTISISEYPV
+322 PIWYKMISISEYPV

-422 RICVLTEEPNSS
+422 RICVLTGEPNSS
-434 RWYTSYTYLPLVKVG
+434 RWYTSYTYLPLDKVG
-449 DSIKIN
+449 DSIRIN
-455 GLDLDHPGFFDEEA
+455 GLDLGHPGFFDEEA

-520 TTFFKSDESYISML
+520 TTFFKSDGSYISML

-545 SSFYTSIFHT
+545 SSFYISIFHT

-585 GSISSVQVRKMTDKE
+585 GSISEVQVRKMTDKE
-600 NAKAN
+600 NAKAK

>member
-15 VVFLFLSCD
+15 IVSLFLSCD

-152 GYDEDLAMFIV
+152 GYDEDSAMFIV

-218 SKSWKYVEAD
+218 SKAWKYVDVNGNLVEA
-228 GNPVKGTDSD
+228 NHSA
-238 ARYIVEIDRTSA
+238 ARYIVEVDKATA

-289 PERYKHEWQIR
+289 PEGYKHEWQIR

-322 PIWYKTISISEYPV
+322 PIWYKMISISDYPV

-350 YQVYKGDY
+350 YQVCKGDF

-369 FAVEFDTIHQNLNK
+369 FAIEFDTIHQNLNK
-383 VSKNPQGKIINKVK
+383 VSKNPRGKIINKVK

-411 AYLYLYNDEST
+411 AYLYLYKDEST
-422 RICVLTEEPNSS
+422 RICVLTGEPNSS
-434 RWYTSYTYLPLVKVG
+434 RWYTSYTYLPLDKVG
-449 DSIKIN
+449 DSIRIN
-455 GLDLDHPGFFDEEA
+455 GQDLDHPGFFDEEA

-483 WSEYDGD
+483 WSEYDGA
-490 VDFEK
+490 VNFEK

-520 TTFFKSDESYISML
+520 TTFFKSDGSYISML

-545 SSFYTSIFHT
+545 SSFSISIFHT

-570 SNNVYVELDIFFKND
+570 SNNVYVELDIFFEKD
-585 GSISSVQVRKMTDKE
+585 GSISEVQVRKMTDKE
-600 NAKAN
+600 NAKAK

>member
-1 MNIRFGRISILILC
+1 MNVRFGRISIFILC
-15 VVFLFLSCD
+15 VVSLFLSCD
-24 DKAEHP
+24 DKMEQP
-30 IEETT
+30 KEETS
-35 TIMTLEEEARES
+35 TIMTPEEEARES

-129 VLIRSHYFE
+129 VFIRSHYFE

-172 SYSIDEEIEIKTG
+172 SYSIDAEIEIKTG

-193 SQSLKES
+193 SQSVKES

-207 ETDFGLLSPSI
+207 ETDFGPISGSI
-218 SKSWKYVEAD
+218 SKAWKYVDVNGNLVEA
-228 GNPVKGTDSD
+228 NHSA
-238 ARYIVEIDRTSA
+238 ARYIVETDRTSA

-289 PERYKHEWQIR
+289 PEGYKHEWQIR

-322 PIWYKTISISEYPV
+322 PIWYKMISISDYPV

-350 YQVYKGDY
+350 YQVYKGDF

-369 FAVEFDTIHQNLNK
+369 FAIEFDTIHQNLNK
-383 VSKNPQGKIINKVK
+383 VSKNPRGKIINKVK

-422 RICVLTEEPNSS
+422 RICVLTGEPNSS
-434 RWYTSYTYLPLVKVG
+434 RWYTSYTYLPLDKVG
-449 DSIKIN
+449 DSIRIN
-455 GLDLDHPGFFDEEA
+455 GHDLDHPGFFDEEA

-520 TTFFKSDESYISML
+520 TTFFKSDGSYISML

-545 SSFYTSIFHT
+545 SSFSISIFHT

-570 SNNVYVELDIFFKND
+570 SNNVYVELDIFFKKD

-605 GREYAVTYILPHSF
+605 GREYAVTYTLPHSF

>member
-24 DKAEHP
+24 DKMEQP
-30 IEETT
+30 KEETT
-35 TIMTLEEEARES
+35 TIMTPDKEARES
-47 FKTIG
+47 FNAIG
-52 EVEAV
+52 EVESV
-57 ILIDSSNFFTK
+57 VLIDSSNFFTK

-152 GYDEDLAMFIV
+152 GYDENLAMFIV

-172 SYSIDEEIEIKTG
+172 SYSIDAEIEIKTG
-185 LPKKYDWR
+185 LPKKYDWK
-193 SQSLKES
+193 SQTLNNSKQ
-200 NHYVEDN
+200 YVIDN

-218 SKSWKYVEAD
+218 SRSWKYVEAD

-322 PIWYKTISISEYPV
+322 PIWYKMISISEYPV

-350 YQVYKGDY
+350 YQVYKGDS
-358 PYYFSDDNRLE
+358 PYYFSNDNRLE
-369 FAVEFDTIHQNLNK
+369 FAIEFDTIHQNLNK

-434 RWYTSYTYLPLVKVG
+434 RWYTSYTYLPLDKVG
-449 DSIKIN
+449 DSIRIN
-455 GLDLDHPGFFDEEA
+455 GQDLDHPGFFDEEA

-520 TTFFKSDESYISML
+520 TTFFESDGSYISML

-545 SSFYTSIFHT
+545 SSFYISIFHT

-570 SNNVYVELDIFFKND
+570 SNNVYVELDIFFKKD

-605 GREYAVTYILPHSF
+605 GREYAVTYTLPHSF

>member
-35 TIMTLEEEARES
+35 TVMTLEEEARES

-144 HREAYFID
+144 YREAYFID

-172 SYSIDEEIEIKTG
+172 AYSIDAEIEIKTG
-185 LPKKYDWR
+185 LPKKYDWK
-193 SQSLKES
+193 SQTLNNSKQ
-200 NHYVEDN
+200 YVIDN

-218 SKSWKYVEAD
+218 SRSWKYVEAD

-250 SEFMKQKLFTSNSD
+250 SEFMKQKLFTSSSD
-264 RLRIGNFIYEGA
+264 RLRIGNFICIDA
-276 DKENKVYLELSKY
+276 DKDNKAYLELSKY
-289 PERYKHEWQIR
+289 PEGYKHEWAIR

-322 PIWYKTISISEYPV
+322 PIWYKMISISEYPV
-336 LEERLSPLGNITVL
+336 LEERLSPLGNIAVL
-350 YQVYKGDY
+350 YQAYKGDF
-358 PYYFSDDNRLE
+358 PYYLSNGNILE
-369 FAVEFDTIHQNLNK
+369 FAIEFDTIHQNLNK
-383 VSKNPQGKIINKVK
+383 VSKNPQGKITSKGK
-397 STWFGLLRQSTVGY
+397 SALFGLLRQSTVGY

-422 RICVLTEEPNSS
+422 RICVLTGEPNSS
-434 RWYTSYTYLPLVKVG
+434 RWYTSYTYLPLDKVG
-449 DSIKIN
+449 DSIRIN
-455 GLDLDHPGFFDEEA
+455 GQDLNHPGFFDEEA

-474 YSNWNGEKY
+474 YSNWDGEKY

-490 VDFEK
+490 IDFEK

-520 TTFFKSDESYISML
+520 TTFFKSDGSYISML

-545 SSFYTSIFHT
+545 SSFYISIFHT

-585 GSISSVQVRKMTDKE
+585 GSISEVQVRKMTDKE
-600 NAKAN
+600 NAKAK

>member
-57 ILIDSSNFFTK
+57 ILIDSSNFFTR

-172 SYSIDEEIEIKTG
+172 SYSIDAEIEIKTG

-207 ETDFGLLSPSI
+207 ETDFGPISGSI
-218 SKSWKYVEAD
+218 SKAWKYVDVNGNLVEAD
-228 GNPVKGTDSD
+228 HSA
-238 ARYIVEIDRTSA
+238 ARYIVEVDKASA
-250 SEFMKQKLFTSNSD
+250 SEYMKQKLFTSNSD

-276 DKENKVYLELSKY
+276 DKENKAYLSINKY
-289 PERYKHEWQIR
+289 PDGYNHDWAIM
-300 CYWYEDGSWNYTGN
+300 CYWYEQGLWYYTGS
-314 IQTDSDFV
+314 IQTDEDFI
-322 PIWYKTISISEYPV
+322 PIWYKEVSINSFPV
-336 LEERLSPLGNITVL
+336 LEERLIPLGTITVL
-350 YQVYKGDY
+350 YQAYKGDS
-358 PYYFSDDNRLE
+358 PYLFEDGTSQFVLE
-369 FAVEFDTIHQNLNK
+369 YSSVHPKLNSVARNSNGYLIGKQKAIISGLVRNNTVGCAYVFLNK
-383 VSKNPQGKIINKVK
+383 
-397 STWFGLLRQSTVGY
+397 
-411 AYLYLYNDEST
+411 DERT
-422 RICVLTEEPNSS
+422 RICIQVQEPDSSQWYNS
-434 RWYTSYTYLPLVKVG
+434 YSYLSLEKVG
-449 DSIKIN
+449 ESIRVN
-455 GLDLDHPGFFDEEA
+455 SQDLDHPGYYDEDA

-520 TTFFKSDESYISML
+520 TTFFKSDGSYISML

-545 SSFYTSIFHT
+545 SSFYISIFHT

-605 GREYAVTYILPHSF
+605 GREYAVTYTLPHSF

>member
-1 MNIRFGRISILILC
+1 MNVRFGRISIFILC
-15 VVFLFLSCD
+15 VVSLFLSCD
-24 DKAEHP
+24 DKAEQP
-30 IEETT
+30 IEETS
-35 TIMTLEEEARES
+35 TIMTPEKEARES
-47 FKTIG
+47 FNAIG

-57 ILIDSSNFFTK
+57 RLIDSSNFFTK

-138 VSSKPA
+138 ESSKPA
-144 HREAYFID
+144 HRETYFMD

-163 REINVSPDY
+163 RGINVSPDY
-172 SYSIDEEIEIKTG
+172 SYSIDAEIEIKTG

-193 SQSLKES
+193 SQSVKES

-207 ETDFGLLSPSI
+207 ETDFGPISGSI
-218 SKSWKYVEAD
+218 SKAWKYVDVNGNLVEA
-228 GNPVKGTDSD
+228 NHSA
-238 ARYIVEIDRTSA
+238 ARYIVEVDKASA
-250 SEFMKQKLFTSNSD
+250 SEYMKQKLFTSNSD

-276 DKENKVYLELSKY
+276 DKENKAYLSINKY
-289 PERYKHEWQIR
+289 PDGYNHDWSIM
-300 CYWYEDGSWNYTGN
+300 CYWYEQGLWSYTGS
-314 IQTDSDFV
+314 IQTDDDFI
-322 PIWYKTISISEYPV
+322 PIWYKEVSINSFPV
-336 LEERLSPLGNITVL
+336 LEERLIPLGTITVL
-350 YQVYKGDY
+350 YQAYKGDS
-358 PYYFSDDNRLE
+358 PYLFEDGISQFVLE
-369 FAVEFDTIHQNLNK
+369 YSSVHPNLNR
-383 VSKNPQGKIINKVK
+383 VARNSNGYLIGKQKAIQ
-397 STWFGLLRQSTVGY
+397 SGLVRNNTVGC
-411 AYLYLYNDEST
+411 AYVFLNKDERT
-422 RICVLTEEPNSS
+422 RICIQVQEPDSSQWYNS
-434 RWYTSYTYLPLVKVG
+434 YSYLSLEKVG
-449 DSIKIN
+449 ESIRVN
-455 GLDLDHPGFFDEEA
+455 GQDLDHLGYYDEDV

-520 TTFFKSDESYISML
+520 TTFFKSDGSYISML

-545 SSFYTSIFHT
+545 SSFSISIFHT

-570 SNNVYVELDIFFKND
+570 SNNVYVELDIFFKKD

-605 GREYAVTYILPHSF
+605 GREYAVTYTLPHSF